1 MMELIFASHN
11 DHKVKEIQQIINPEI
26 YRILS
31 LGQINYHE
39 DIVEDGLTMKE
50 NALIKARTIFQLK
63 AAPVFS
69 EDSGLEITALDMQ
82 PGIYTA
88 RYAGPQRDD
97 NQNMS
102 KVLAEL
108 KSKKDRSARFRACIA
123 YIDSRGNESV
133 FEGRINGRIAFEKKG
148 KDGFGYDPI
157 FIPEG
162 FDQTFAQ
169 LSNEIKLTHSHR
181 TKALKKLLTHLN
193 QTK

>member
-11 DHKVKEIQQIINPEI
+11 DHKVKEIQQIINPKV
-26 YRILS
+26 YRVLS

-39 DIVEDGLTMKE
+39 DIIEDGFTMKE

-63 AAPVFS
+63 AAPIFS
-69 EDSGLEITALDMQ
+69 EDSGLEITALDMH

-108 KSKKDRSARFRACIA
+108 ESKKDRSARFRACIA
-123 YIDSRGNESV
+123 YIDNKGNESV
-133 FEGRINGRIAFEKKG
+133 FEGIINGRIAFEKKG

-157 FIPEG
+157 FIPDG

-169 LSNEIKLTHSHR
+169 LPNEIKLTHSHR